1 MSPSMTEDW
10 SGYYDH
16 GPRCIL
22 SRPVVILGFPGSGA
36 RRVVRSMAGLT
47 GLPFNDVERLA
58 EGKRGCSRWQTTQR
72 DGFEAV
78 CSSEEEALWQSL
90 RRRPAGLI
98 AAPASLF
105 SNERVCRK
113 VSECAGVV
121 FLERP
126 VQFLFQ
132 QLLLQFESRPLAEI
146 EWATHVP
153 TEFEEL
159 GSLLQGLL
167 HPDFSPDSIEDC
179 GREPA
184 LRIAEHLISELD
196 RFAGVKGVA

>member
-1 MSPSMTEDW
+1 MTDDR

-16 GPRCIL
+16 GPRCVL
-22 SRPVVILGFPGSGA
+22 GRPVVILGFPGSGA

-58 EGKRGCSRWQTTQR
+58 EGKRGRSRWQTTQC

-78 CSSEEEALWQSL
+78 RSSEEEALWQSL

-105 SNERVCRK
+105 SNERVCRR
-113 VSECAGVV
+113 VSACAGVV

-126 VQFLFQ
+126 VQVLFQ
-132 QLLLQFESRPLAEI
+132 QLLLEFELRPQAEI
-146 EWATHVP
+146 EWAKQVP
-153 TEFEEL
+153 SGFEEL

-184 LRIAEHLISELD
+184 MRIAESLISELD
-196 RFAGVKGVA
+196 RFAAVEGVA